1 VSPRVEGT
9 AEAVLQRLLLVLP
22 LASRDEGA
30 RIEELARSLELDP
43 RRVLQDLKELEGRS
57 YYLPAGLG
65 DQFQLTVT
73 RDHLSV
79 WTTGEFQRPVRLTP
93 REALA
98 LELAL
103 RLRIRDG
110 RDAPQQ
116 GGDGSQVGGDGPHD
130 GDEGFEQLRRRLVEA
145 LRTPRTDG
153 PDETGADGEAREVD
167 ADPAVTLGE
176 VEADGDPVR
185 QAVEDGVRD
194 RRELGFAYMPAGRAP
209 ERRRVAPLLL
219 AHAEGRWYLLARDLD
234 RDGHRAFRLDRI
246 LEVPEVGEGFTP
258 AAEDLAAV
266 ERFLGD
272 GRIHDGGG
280 PQAPEPFEAVVE
292 YSPEVARWIRE
303 RKWDGLQDL
312 PGGGVK
318 ATHRV
323 VDPEWLLRH
332 VLSYGGEARVVAPR
346 AMAERLAEVA
356 AALADHA

>member
-1 VSPRVEGT
+1 MSPGVEGT
-9 AEAVLQRLLLVLP
+9 AEAVIQRLLFVLP
-22 LASRDEGA
+22 LATRDEGA

-65 DQFQLTVT
+65 DQFQLTLT

-110 RDAPQQ
+110 GGGPRDE
-116 GGDGSQVGGDGPHD
+116 GDPRHD
-130 GDEGFEQLRRRLVEA
+130 GDEGFELLRRRLVEA

-153 PDETGADGEAREVD
+153 QDGTGAGPEAGGID
-167 ADPAVTLGE
+167 ADPAVALGV

-185 QAVEDGVRD
+185 QAVEAGVRD
-194 RRELGFAYMPAGRAP
+194 RRELGFDYMPPGRDP
-209 ERRRVAPLLL
+209 EPRRVAPLLL

-234 RDGHRAFRLDRI
+234 RNGHRAFRLDRI
-246 LEVPEVGEGFTP
+246 LEVREVGEGFTP
-258 AAEDLAAV
+258 AADDLAAA

-312 PGGGVK
+312 PDGGVK

-332 VLSYGGEARVVAPR
+332 VLSYGAEARVVEPR
-346 AMAERLAEVA
+346 AMAERVAEVA
-356 AALADHA
+356 SALADHA